1 MQVQVQLLT
10 SAHDR
15 ANFRC
20 GEVDL
25 DRWLET
31 QALQQQSKN
40 TSRTF
45 VLVDEANPEAVL
57 GFYAL
62 TISQADGTAV
72 PSKRSLPQV
81 VPVIRLGRLA
91 IREDLQG
98 KGFRLGEILLLNA
111 IERVVEISNLG
122 SGVALVV
129 DAKHDKAASFYRKY
143 GFRASPDSPLMLY
156 LPISV
161 CRELV
166 MAP

>member
-1 MQVQVQLLT
+1 MRVQVQLLT
-10 SAHDR
+10 SVHDP

-25 DRWLET
+25 DKWLET
-31 QALQQQSKN
+31 QALQQQSKH

-45 VLVDEANPEAVL
+45 VLVDEANPAAVL

-62 TISQADGTAV
+62 TISQADGAAV
-72 PSKRSLPQV
+72 PFKRSLPTV

-98 KGFRLGEILLLNA
+98 RGFRLGETLLLNA
-111 IERVVEISNLG
+111 IERVVEISNQG
-122 SGVALVV
+122 AGVALVV
-129 DAKHDKAASFYRKY
+129 DAKHDKAASFYQKY
-143 GFRASPDSPLMLY
+143 GFKASPDSPLTLY

-166 MAP
+166 AAT